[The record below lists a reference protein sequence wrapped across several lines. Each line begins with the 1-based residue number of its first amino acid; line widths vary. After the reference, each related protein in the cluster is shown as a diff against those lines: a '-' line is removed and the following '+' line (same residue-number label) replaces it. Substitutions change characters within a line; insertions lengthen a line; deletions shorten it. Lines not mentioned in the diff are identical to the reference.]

1 LKLFFQLPYKALGW
15 RAELE
20 LTRRFEIVCGRLGHE
35 FFAGSSIRDAKDCGA
50 DFIFALH
57 YETAKVSPIFTVGF
71 VWNPTEFLGRAGR
84 HAWVK
89 TMSLDAHLY
98 ASEGLRRHFAEAP
111 AKGYRAS
118 DAGNFYPSAE
128 RTEFVPPA
136 VFTVPAYIGAL
147 WQKGR
152 HDELF
157 SALNEA
163 SAISG
168 YGPSDGWSRFKN
180 IYRGG
185 FAMDGRSYQAVY
197 RQAGMGLCLHSEEH
211 LEEGIP
217 AMRIFEVVASG
228 CVAIC
233 DEHPFVKEQF
243 GDTVHYVDTRRSP
256 REIVAQINEVVEK
269 IRGNPPA
276 AREMAE
282 AAHRIFN
289 ERLSLDHLLEQA
301 LEKLVPFKAS
311 RFQKTAR
318 KDSASVVEIVTRTT
332 GTRAGMLRRALR
344 SLADQT
350 AGPVRSKLVYHGA
363 DPKHFLTVELPRLQE
378 EFPQLAIACV
388 TSDPQEPLGQVIASA
403 LLASEAEF
411 VGVLDDDDSYYPE
424 HVQTLVEALTAKPG
438 AAVAVSGAAVDWEWS
453 LNADRTVPV
462 NSFARDTSELLN
474 FEPLQLDRFNKGE
487 MNICFAM
494 LLFRR
499 ARLPADLG
507 RLANVNLAEDR
518 ELLALATSGDAG
530 LAVFTS
536 RVSCSWAYRHLQG
549 DNVIDL
555 RKNVE
560 TPGLPANLA
569 YHGLNLPYLESN
581 RSEYSRYHSKS
592 LAEKCAKA
600 QKLPLK
606 NRWIPRSIRPLVY
619 QRRFNRLVSSIL
631 NELMSLGIMQKSDA
645 PRIAE
650 LGTLVHG
657 AANVFPMA
665 RQREFNRLIGE
676 VLPSR
681 LTDRDLSGPQHTINL
696 TLARALERVSRS
708 F

>member
-20 LTRRFEIVCGRLGHE
+20 LTKRFEIVCGRLGHD

-57 YETAKVSPIFTVGF
+57 YETAKVSPLFTVAL

-89 TMSLDAHLY
+89 TMTHDAHLY

-118 DAGNFYPSAE
+118 DLGNFYPSAE
-128 RTEFVPPA
+128 RTGFEPPT
-136 VFTVPAYIGAL
+136 VFTVPTYIGAL

-157 SALNEA
+157 SALNDA
-163 SAISG
+163 SAING

-185 FAMDGRSYQAVY
+185 FAMDGRSYQTVY
-197 RQAGMGLCLHSEEH
+197 RRTGMGLCLHSEEH

-233 DEHPFVKEQF
+233 DEHSFVKEQF
-243 GDTVHYVDTRRSP
+243 GDTVHYIDTKRSP
-256 REIVAQINEVVEK
+256 REIVGEINAVVEK
-269 IRGNPPA
+269 IRGNPGQ

-282 AAHRIFN
+282 AAHHIFN
-289 ERLSLDHLLEQA
+289 ERLSLDHLLEQS
-301 LEKLVPFKAS
+301 LERLVPFKAN
-311 RFQKTAR
+311 RFRTTATR
-318 KDSASVVEIVTRTT
+318 ATAGAVEIVTRTT
-332 GTRAGMLRRALR
+332 GNRGGMLRRALR
-344 SLADQT
+344 SLVDQT
-350 AGPVRSKLVYHGA
+350 IGPVRSTLVYQGT
-363 DPKHFLTVELPRLQE
+363 DPEQFVAAELPRLQE
-378 EFPQLAIACV
+378 EFPELKIHCIMRPPEE
-388 TSDPQEPLGQVIASA
+388 TLGQLIASA
-403 LLASEAEF
+403 LLGSEAEF
-411 VGVLDDDDSYYPE
+411 VGVLDDDDTYYPE
-424 HVQTLVEALTAKPG
+424 HVQTLVEALTANPES
-438 AAVAVSGAAVDWEWS
+438 AVAVSGAVVNWEWS
-453 LNADRTVPV
+453 LNTRQTVPV
-462 NSFARDTSELLN
+462 NSFARDTSELLS
-474 FEPLQLDRFNKGE
+474 FEPLQSERFNKGE

-499 ARLPADLG
+499 GRIPADLG
-507 RLANVNLAEDR
+507 RLANVNLAEER
-518 ELLALATSGDAG
+518 ELLSMIANRESGAM
-530 LAVFTS
+530 AFTS

-555 RKNVE
+555 RNNLEK
-560 TPGLPANLA
+560 PGLPANLA

-600 QKLPLK
+600 QKMPQK
-606 NRWIPRSIRPLVY
+606 NRWIPRSIRPLAY
-619 QRRFNRLVSSIL
+619 QRKFNRLVSSIL

-650 LGTLVHG
+650 LNALVHG
-657 AANVFPMA
+657 PGNLLPLA
-665 RQREFNRLIGE
+665 RQREFNRMIGE

-681 LTDRDLSGPQHTINL
+681 LTDRDLSGQQHMINL
-696 TLARALERVSRS
+696 TLARALERASRS